1 MVNRSIPALD
11 NGKFSGR
18 ASADIDDRVAAVEE
32 RVMKQVAKQIAS
44 GLASK
49 VDASEF
55 QAYLDSV
62 GTPPAG
68 DGNGTVAS
76 VAVVDNGDGTLTI
89 G

>member
-1 MVNRSIPALD
+1 MTNRSIPTLD
-11 NGKFSGR
+11 NGKFLGR
-18 ASADIDDRVAAVEE
+18 ASADIDARDAAVEE

-55 QAYLDSV
+55 QAYIDRASSKS
-62 GTPPAG
+62 AG
-68 DGNGTVAS
+68 DASGTVSS